1 MGLFNAGTPRETAVS
16 WAFVL
21 VQLLLLGVIV
31 LLPGGDAWTTPD
43 WLDIVA
49 QILELAGIAILLIG
63 LVNLGRSVTALPHP
77 VPHGELKTGG
87 LYRLVRHPV
96 YTGVMALAV
105 GAALGSGSVPKALAA
120 AALIGWFM
128 LKARWEETRL
138 RAAYPGYDDYATR
151 TPRFVPLW
159 PVSDD

>member
-1 MGLFNAGTPRETAVS
+1 M
-16 WAFVL
+16 
-21 VQLLLLGVIV
+21 
-31 LLPGGDAWTTPD
+31 
-43 WLDIVA
+43 
-49 QILELAGIAILLIG
+49 
-63 LVNLGRSVTALPHP
+63 
-77 VPHGELKTGG
+77 PHGELKTGG

-105 GAALGSGSVPKALAA
+105 GAALGSGSVAKALAA
-120 AALIGWFM
+120 AALVGWFM

-138 RAAYPGYDDYATR
+138 RAAYPGYDDYAAR